1 MDLFNH
7 YLPWTKK
14 RIENVA
20 PSVWDTLFSP
30 CDNVVQD
37 QHVSITNLMVLLHQK
52 INGEVRLT
60 EFKARASLVTWFEL
74 YGKSIFN
81 IEQLNSVLSES
92 SKPHTSLRS
101 NGVNLIGYSRGRL
114 GLGEDIRCY
123 AALLD
128 HVGVNYSVVHIGH
141 PSDDP
146 INHTHVNEKPITFDQ
161 SIFFLNAL
169 ELRKLIDIYDDFGS
183 NFGRSVAVPP
193 WELMESPSE
202 WREILRNF
210 EQVWGISHFT
220 TAALEQVHENARY
233 SAPVVLSPQK
243 KAIVNKRNTYKP
255 FRFLFIFDAASFIAR
270 KNPIAVIEAF
280 QLAFARFENVELVI
294 KVSNVTNSET
304 WSTVER
310 SAASDSRIKLVSSL
324 LTDKELDALWSS
336 ADCYVSLHRSEGL
349 GRTIAEAIL
358 RKIPV
363 IATNWSG
370 SVDLF
375 PSNYPFLVKYS
386 LVALAEG
393 DYPYYEG
400 QHWAAPSVE
409 DAATKM
415 QLVVANNQHDETI
428 TAVNEAYA
436 HVSQTFG
443 FDNLSRPIKGW
454 LL

>member
-30 CDNVVQD
+30 CDSVIQD
-37 QHVSITNLMVLLHQK
+37 QHVPITNLMILLHQK
-52 INGEVRLT
+52 IKGEVRLT
-60 EFKARASLVTWFEL
+60 EFKARANLVTWFDM
-74 YGKSIFN
+74 YGRSIFN
-81 IEQLNSVLSES
+81 IDQLNSVLDEASQ
-92 SKPHTSLRS
+92 PQPVLRS
-101 NGVNLIGYSRGRL
+101 NGVNLVGYSRGRL
-114 GLGEDIRCY
+114 GLGEDIRSY

-128 HVGVNYSVVHIGH
+128 HVGENYSVVHIGH

-146 INHTHVNEKPITFDQ
+146 VNHKHVNENPVTYDR

-169 ELRKLIDIYDDFGS
+169 ELKKCIAIYDDFS
-183 NFGRSVAVPP
+183 SSFGRSVAVPP
-193 WELMESPSE
+193 WELTESPSE

-375 PSNYPFLVKYS
+375 PTNYPFLVSYT

-393 DYPYYEG
+393 DYPYYNN
-400 QHWAAPSVE
+400 QQWAAPSVE
-409 DAATKM
+409 DAAEKM
-415 QLVVANNQHDETI
+415 QRMAVNKHGDDTI
-428 TAVNEAYA
+428 TAVNEAYD